1 MSIVDKFIYF
11 TLKYYIMKFDEI
23 FLSYNELKSVEKEI
37 IKISEMLKINPND
50 LNLQNKLE
58 HMVLNMVYHKNL
70 N

>member
-58 HMVLNMVYHKNL
+58 HMVLNMAYHMN
-70 N
+70 